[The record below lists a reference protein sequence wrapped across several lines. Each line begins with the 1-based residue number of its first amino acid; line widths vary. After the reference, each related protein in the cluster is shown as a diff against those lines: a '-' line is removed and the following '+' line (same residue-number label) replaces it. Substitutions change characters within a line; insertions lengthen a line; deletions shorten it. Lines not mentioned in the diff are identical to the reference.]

1 MDFSGSGKDGSEF
14 PVEIG
19 LNPLPAEAGI
29 LVLVTITDITERK
42 PAETELRRSEARY
55 RELFEN
61 NPLPMWVYDVET
73 LDFLAVND
81 ASCRQYGYSQNEFL
95 SMKLTEI
102 RPDSDVPLLL
112 QNVSSMT
119 ESLQKSGDWRHRP
132 ERMAQN
138 YSSR

>member
-1 MDFSGSGKDGSEF
+1 
-14 PVEIG
+14 
-19 LNPLPAEAGI
+19 
-29 LVLVTITDITERK
+29 
-42 PAETELRRSEARY
+42 
-55 RELFEN
+55 
-61 NPLPMWVYDVET
+61 MWVYDVET

-119 ESLQKSGDWRHRP
+119 ESLQKSGDWRHRRKDGSELFVEITSHELSFAGRP
-132 ERMAQN
+132 ARLVLANDVTDRRRAELELKGSEERTVTSPRPLNDGSAKEL
-138 YSSR
+138 SSLSRSIGN